1 MAEALAIGSI
11 ITTAAATG
19 YSMYASNRQAK
30 AEESMANYNAR
41 QADITAQNM
50 ADEAYEASRR
60 AEVEKRRALA
70 SVNTDVAASGAV
82 MEGSPLAVL
91 GEISKRY
98 EVDRLDTLRRGMTQ
112 AQQTRT
118 QGQIARYQ
126 GQASAAG
133 LRMGSIGT
141 LMGGVSSMAS
151 IGSRYY
157 YYKEENKPKE

>member
-19 YSMYASNRQAK
+19 YSMYAGNRQAK

-41 QADITAQNM
+41 QADATAQNM
-50 ADEAYEASRR
+50 ADEAYEASQR

-70 SVNTDVAASGAV
+70 SVNSSVAASGAV

-91 GEISKRY
+91 GEVSKRY
-98 EVDRLDTLRRGMTQ
+98 EVERQDVLRRGMTQ
-112 AQQTRT
+112 AQQTRA
-118 QGQIARYQ
+118 QGQIARAQ
-126 GQASAAG
+126 GLNQAAG

-141 LMGGVSSMAS
+141 LLGGASSIAS
-151 IGSRYY
+151 IGTNY
-157 YYKEENKPKE
+157 YYKEKKK